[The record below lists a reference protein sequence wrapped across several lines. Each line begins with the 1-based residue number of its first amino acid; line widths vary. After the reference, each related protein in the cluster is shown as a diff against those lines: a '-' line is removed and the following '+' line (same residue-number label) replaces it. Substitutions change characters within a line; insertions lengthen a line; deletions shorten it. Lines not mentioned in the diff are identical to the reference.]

1 MANTTLEKLEE
12 FAIDVILERRYG
24 ASAFLLREFLTVLS
38 RIYGKVMRLRVWLYD
53 RRVLRWHSPGCLVIS
68 VGNLTVG
75 GTGKTPVVEK
85 LSRSLTRA
93 GRRVAILSRGYK
105 SSPAPLPVR
114 LYHRLTQKEG
124 DPPRVVSDGASLL
137 LDSEKAGD
145 EPYMLASNLK
155 NVVVLVDKNR
165 VKSARY
171 AVRHF
176 GRDTLVLDDGL
187 QYLPLK
193 ERFNLVLVDRT
204 APFGNRHILPRG
216 TLREPKEQLRRADA
230 ILITK
235 CDGSDLAGLKH
246 ELRRYNRH
254 AEMLECAHRPLHL
267 EDLYT
272 GEQVPLSYLQD
283 KKVGATCGIAVPE
296 SFEEGLKNLGA
307 KIIYFRHYADHHRFT
322 QQEVLNSI
330 NRTRA
335 RGGYA
340 LITTEKDAV
349 RFPKVDRRDLPI
361 YFLRVEIVLLNEKES
376 FEDCMLRLV
385 RVKGKASQ
393 GADSG
398 LMAT

>member
-1 MANTTLEKLEE
+1 
-12 FAIDVILERRYG
+12 
-24 ASAFLLREFLTVLS
+24 
-38 RIYGKVMRLRVWLYD
+38 
-53 RRVLRWHSPGCLVIS
+53 
-68 VGNLTVG
+68 
-75 GTGKTPVVEK
+75 
-85 LSRSLTRA
+85 
-93 GRRVAILSRGYK
+93 
-105 SSPAPLPVR
+105 
-114 LYHRLTQKEG
+114 
-124 DPPRVVSDGASLL
+124 
-137 LDSEKAGD
+137 
-145 EPYMLASNLK
+145 
-155 NVVVLVDKNR
+155 VVVLVDKNR

-171 AVRHF
+171 AVRVF
-176 GRDTLVLDDGL
+176 QRDTLVLDDGL

-193 ERFNLVLVDRT
+193 ERINIVLVDRT

-216 TLREPKEQLRRADA
+216 TLREPREQLRRADA

-235 CDGSDLAGLKH
+235 CDGSNLTELKQD
-246 ELRRYNRH
+246 LRRYNRH

-272 GEQVPLSYLQD
+272 GERVPLSYLQD

-296 SFEEGLKNLGA
+296 SFEDGLKHLGA

-361 YFLRVEIVLLNEKES
+361 YFLRVEIVLLNEMET

-385 RVKGKASQ
+385 RLKGAQ
-393 GADSG
+393 IRG
-398 LMAT
+398 